1 MDTTITE
8 EVVTQYLETL
18 LWVGTYYGDAEG
30 KGQLVTDTRFHF
42 PPGECIESGTSLD
55 QIIDVSDIATLN
67 AEIIEESRRDLED
80 FRADCLQSIGIDPFK
95 FFDPSQVAHDFALSR
110 NGHGAGFFDSVYEVT
125 GRVDLKS
132 DAKNN
137 IADELQDAAKR
148 QSGHNLSLWVKEDG
162 TLGLESYS

>member
-18 LWVGTYYGDAEG
+18 LWSECYHGDEEG
-30 KGQLVTDTRFHF
+30 KGQLVNDGRFPIAGF
-42 PPGECIESGTSLD
+42 IESGTSLQD
-55 QIIDVSDIATLN
+55 IIDVSDIATLN
-67 AEIIEESRRDLED
+67 AEIVEESRRELED

-125 GRVDLKS
+125 GRVGLKS
-132 DAKNN
+132 DEKNN
-137 IADELQDAAKR
+137 IADDLQDAAKR
-148 QSGHNLSLWVKEDG
+148 QSGHNLNLWVKEDG
-162 TLGLESYS
+162 TLGLESHS